1 MITTAEDY
9 IWFRLAYMY
18 GHGDEPMLM
27 HQDLN
32 DLQLSVCEWGPERFD
47 AYPLLYLQVLLLT
60 HQFERAVDYFRSPSL
75 QSDQFQEG
83 SEPEAVTNC
92 S

>member
-1 MITTAEDY
+1 MIGTAEDY
-9 IWFRLAYMY
+9 VWFRLAYMY
-18 GHGDEPMLM
+18 GHGEEPMLM

-32 DLQLSVCEWGPERFD
+32 DLQLSVCEWGPQRFD

-60 HQFERAVDYFRSPSL
+60 HQFERAVDYFCSPSL
-75 QSDQFQEG
+75 ESDKFQDG
-83 SEPEAVTNC
+83 SEPEAVTDC